1 MPTGWTST
9 RAGLEQPTVR
19 FASVAPPAPEPAP
32 RAGRPGWRAGRTA
45 TLLSTSSDEAATSL
59 LPAFL
64 SGTLGAS
71 PIALGVIEGL
81 ASGADGVARL
91 GGGALAEDPRR
102 RSWISAGSFA
112 VMAALTGLLAVAA
125 NSLQAGVLRA
135 GSSTARGLRSP
146 QRYASVPE
154 HAGEDTYG
162 RAFGFERC
170 VHHLASVGGPL
181 LAFAALALV
190 GVRAAMLAAVVPGLV
205 ALAIGVWLLRRRPG
219 PSPRSGRQPPR
230 LQVRAVY
237 TGRLG
242 RLMTGITLFEL
253 ANFAAVLL
261 ILRATRLLEQQDVP
275 FGAAAMAVLLYML
288 WRLAASGSCLLC
300 GRMVDRCGPAPVMAG
315 GVLVLL
321 VAYAGFAFL
330 DGTVG
335 ELALCFLAAGA
346 ASGAI
351 EAAEHVGVAQV
362 APVTLRWSAF
372 GSLSAVRSFGR
383 LTATVGATVVWTV
396 LGPEWGLLLATP
408 LMAMAVVVM
417 TCGATD
423 SAPGPL
429 WRIVRA
435 LVLALLPAAVA
446 LLLVATGG
454 IRSYP

>member
-1 MPTGWTST
+1 VSTGWTSSHAAPE
-9 RAGLEQPTVR
+9 RPTVL
-19 FASVAPPAPEPAP
+19 FAPVAP
-32 RAGRPGWRAGRTA
+32 RAPQPPPARRGRRAGRTA

-64 SGTLGAS
+64 SSTLGAS

-81 ASGADGVARL
+81 ASAADGVARL

-125 NSLQAGVLRA
+125 NSVQAGVLRA

-154 HAGEDTYG
+154 HVGEDTYG

-181 LAFAALALV
+181 LAFAALTLV
-190 GVRAAMLAAVVPGLV
+190 GVRPALLAAVVPGLV
-205 ALAIGVWLLRRRPG
+205 AVAIGVWLLRRRPV
-219 PSPRSGRQPPR
+219 PRSSRPDRQPPR

-237 TGRLG
+237 SGRLG

-261 ILRATRLLEQQDVP
+261 ILRATRLLEQQDVL

-288 WRLAASGSCLLC
+288 WRLAASGSCLLG
-300 GRMVDRCGPAPVMAG
+300 GRLVDRSGPAPVMAG

-321 VAYAGFAFL
+321 AAYAGFAFL

-346 ASGAI
+346 ATGAI

-362 APVTLRWSAF
+362 APVSLRWSAF

-408 LMAMAVVVM
+408 LMALAVVVM
-417 TCGATD
+417 ARGATD
-423 SAPGPL
+423 SAARPL

-435 LVLALLPAAVA
+435 LALALLPAAVA
-446 LLLVATGG
+446 LLLIAAGG
-454 IRSYP
+454 IRTYP